1 MQVKQSMISGN
12 GDQKTSKTSKVESV
26 AVSKKG
32 SLNAL
37 GGAQKSSQLQEMSA
51 YLKIVSRMENLNAR
65 QDSLPE
71 AAIQGF
77 IQGLEKQVAQM
88 NDHEKALLLRIPEV
102 KSLNVKNT
110 EELLNKIEDKLTD
123 GKAGLKLFELLRQ
136 PQFVDLIDPS
146 HKVQTYDSK
155 VLAQPAV
162 TSSGPETS
170 QQTQQPVPIIIQDE
184 IATSLNPAQTKV
196 ETPTVNPQ
204 PTNG

>member
-12 GDQKTSKTSKVESV
+12 GDQTTSKTSKVESV

-65 QDSLPE
+65 QDSLPG

-184 IATSLNPAQTKV
+184 IATSSNPAQTKV
-196 ETPTVNPQ
+196 ETSTVNPQ

>member
-37 GGAQKSSQLQEMSA
+37 GGAQKSSHLQEMSA

-65 QDSLPE
+65 QDSLPG

-184 IATSLNPAQTKV
+184 IATSSNPAQTKV
-196 ETPTVNPQ
+196 ETSTVNPQ

>member
-12 GDQKTSKTSKVESV
+12 GDQTTSKTSKVESV

-65 QDSLPE
+65 QDSLPG

-184 IATSLNPAQTKV
+184 IATSSNPAQTKV
-196 ETPTVNPQ
+196 ETSAVNPQ

>member
-1 MQVKQSMISGN
+1 MQVKQSMVSGN

-26 AVSKKG
+26 AVSKKD

-88 NDHEKALLLRIPEV
+88 NDHEKALLLRIPDV

-123 GKAGLKLFELLRQ
+123 GKADLKLFELLRQ
-136 PQFVDLIDPS
+136 PQFVELIDPS
-146 HKVQTYDSK
+146 RKVQTYDSK
-155 VLAQPAV
+155 ALAQPSV
-162 TSSGPETS
+162 TSSGPKTS

-184 IATSLNPAQTKV
+184 IATSSNPAQTNV
-196 ETPTVNPQ
+196 EPPTVNPQ

>member
-65 QDSLPE
+65 QDSLPG

-123 GKAGLKLFELLRQ
+123 GKADLKLFELLRQ

-155 VLAQPAV
+155 VLAQPGV

-184 IATSLNPAQTKV
+184 IATSSNPAQTKV
-196 ETPTVNPQ
+196 ETSTVNPQ

>member
-1 MQVKQSMISGN
+1 MQVKQSIISGN
-12 GDQKTSKTSKVESV
+12 GDQKTSKTSKVETI

-37 GGAQKSSQLQEMSA
+37 GGIQKSSQLKEMSA
-51 YLKIVSRMENLNAR
+51 YLKIVSRLENLNAR

-102 KSLNVKNT
+102 KSLNVKNA
-110 EELLNKIEDKLTD
+110 EEMLDKIEDKLTD
-123 GKAGLKLFELLRQ
+123 GQAGLKLFELLRQ
-136 PQFVDLIDPS
+136 PQFVELIDPS
-146 HKVQTYDSK
+146 RKVQTYDSK
-155 VLAQPAV
+155 ALAQLAV
-162 TSSGPETS
+162 TSSGSQIS
-170 QQTQQPVPIIIQDE
+170 QQNQQPVPIISQDE
-184 IATSLNPAQTKV
+184 IATSSNPDRTKM
-196 ETPTVNPQ
+196 EPSTVNPQ

>member
-1 MQVKQSMISGN
+1 MQIKQSMISGN
-12 GDQKTSKTSKVESV
+12 GDQKTFKTAKVESV

-32 SLNAL
+32 SLNAS

-65 QDSLPE
+65 QDSLPG

-184 IATSLNPAQTKV
+184 IATSSNPAQTKV
-196 ETPTVNPQ
+196 ETSTVNPQ

>member
-26 AVSKKG
+26 AVSKKD

-65 QDSLPE
+65 QDSLPG

-184 IATSLNPAQTKV
+184 IATSSNPAQTKV
-196 ETPTVNPQ
+196 ETSTVNPQ

>member
-123 GKAGLKLFELLRQ
+123 GEAGLKLFELLRQ

-155 VLAQPAV
+155 ALAQPAV

-184 IATSLNPAQTKV
+184 IATSSNPAQTKV
-196 ETPTVNPQ
+196 ETSTVNPQ